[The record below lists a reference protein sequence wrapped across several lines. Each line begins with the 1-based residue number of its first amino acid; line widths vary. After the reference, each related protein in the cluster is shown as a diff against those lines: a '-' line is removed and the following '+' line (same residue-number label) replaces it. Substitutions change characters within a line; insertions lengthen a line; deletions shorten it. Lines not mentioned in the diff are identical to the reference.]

1 MAEPTNNCPV
11 HNGLENRIKK
21 YWRPVAAYVYL
32 AICLFDF
39 VAGPVFMEMR
49 NSRVNVEAFAQIQQI
64 EDKEV
69 QLAALAKLDLGR
81 STWQPLTLLGG
92 GLFHL
97 SFGGILGIAAW
108 TRGQEKQAAL
118 GK

>member
-1 MAEPTNNCPV
+1 MSEQQDNCPV
-11 HNGLENRIKK
+11 HHGLESGIKR
-21 YWRPVAAYVYL
+21 YWRPIAAYVYL

-39 VAGPVFMEMR
+39 VAGPVFIEMR
-49 NSRVNVEAFAQIQQI
+49 NSRVNVEAFAQIQLI
-64 EDKEV
+64 EDREV
-69 QLAALAKLDLGR
+69 QLAALEKLDLGR

-97 SFGGILGIAAW
+97 SFGAILGIAAF
-108 TRGQEKQAAL
+108 TRGQEKQTAL